1 MMKEFESLEKYTK
14 ELEAQSENT
23 KKITEEATKK
33 TTLFDKLQKSNE
45 SLKAENEKF
54 KKENSGLKSQI
65 QNKTNEFSKLDKEL
79 KEKIETLNELN
90 LQFENFEKIL
100 LEKDKIISEY
110 EMKFEELNFSLQK
123 KEEELKI
130 LIKLTSQLRNE
141 NKSNVEEMTKQ
152 AVNTIKVF
160 YNTLNNNNNSDNLN
174 QSDYSSTNTN
184 TSVQMARKSSTKEK
198 NQSEAQEMKLFLTKK
213 EIENMLKEK
222 KAPFILEETLTSN
235 QIKIPKGDFV
245 FTPQNLKEFLMNLNF
260 SNELLKTELLAS
272 LTREA
277 NFLRYL
283 DELNVGK
290 SEKSENTN
298 SNLKE
303 NQKSNANYE
312 EESTNKNIV
321 DELCD
326 LIEKIRHPNDEL
338 IKENQ
343 NLKNE
348 ILQLKHNKIQ
358 LESLCNKLKENSK
371 ILTDRIT
378 EKLQKVEKCLIE
390 KLDNTKTFYEDQI
403 SKLEKKIKISNNELK
418 TKNDEI
424 KRLLKE
430 NENLNVNID
439 KVRKENESLS
449 GEVKRSEK
457 ENERKI
463 NESLSGKFKELENS
477 KISKINKIETVIN
490 ENFLRTSEIKNQKL
504 FEEEIDKLKNENK
517 ELQNKNTSYVSKLK
531 LLKQNECKKELL
543 KSVLKIDYLNKISLE
558 YKENKINAKKNIYD
572 LNYDYN
578 MDYKLNESICKKCK
592 SLNEKINEFKS
603 NILKPST
610 FKDIKQFYI
619 NYYMDIDKLNTK
631 IEEVAN
637 TIRNSDNQLINDPFD
652 RKIKI
657 TQIKEILAQ
666 VTKLTTLLSIFI
678 GKYNKNLNHYTLN
691 LKKLFEFVSDL
702 IYSNS
707 FFNTISSNYLKS
719 SPDNELSEG
728 CALSD
733 IKMKT
738 EMNLQNLANRILK
751 LIYELNDKTF
761 SMSDLKKIYFSY
773 ENRNVQEILENF
785 SFNLDIV
792 KDNMIDKNHFDSKTY
807 YFNHHIAEISE
818 FEDEFNKHNLNNSF
832 KTVNDRLLKLKRLEY
847 DFTNLTEVIRNFLVV
862 QEILIKMLFFDI
874 TPETRYDIQSDNL
887 KRNRIKIL
895 EKIFYM
901 MEETIFYKCE
911 EFDDNLFFIKKFVIG
926 VLKNQKKILLM
937 TLE

>member
-14 ELEAQSENT
+14 ELEARSENT

-33 TTLFDKLQKSNE
+33 TSLFEKLQKSNE

-65 QNKTNEFSKLDKEL
+65 QNKTYDFSKLEKEL

-100 LEKDKIISEY
+100 LEKDNIISEY
-110 EMKFEELNFSLQK
+110 EIKFEELNFSLQG

-160 YNTLNNNNNSDNLN
+160 YNTLNNNNNADNLN
-174 QSDYSSTNTN
+174 QSDYSSTNSN
-184 TSVQMARKSSTKEK
+184 TSVQIPRSKKEK
-198 NQSEAQEMKLFLTKK
+198 NQSEEKPEDMNFFLTKR

-235 QIKIPKGDFV
+235 QIKIPKGDYV

-272 LTREA
+272 LTREV
-277 NFLRYL
+277 NFVRYL

-290 SEKSENTN
+290 SEKSEN
-298 SNLKE
+298 SNKKE
-303 NQKSNANYE
+303 NQNSKSNGNYE
-312 EESTNKNIV
+312 AESTNKNFI
-321 DELCD
+321 DELCE

-338 IKENQ
+338 SKENQ
-343 NLKNE
+343 TLKNE

-358 LESLCNKLKENSK
+358 LELLCNKLKENSK
-371 ILTDRIT
+371 ILTDKIT
-378 EKLQKVEKCLIE
+378 EKLQSVEKSLIE
-390 KLDNTKTFYEDQI
+390 KLDKTKTFYEDQI

-430 NENLNVNID
+430 NENLNINID
-439 KVRKENESLS
+439 KVRKENDSQSE
-449 GEVKRSEK
+449 EIKRSEK
-457 ENERKI
+457 ENLNLNLKKENERKV
-463 NESLSGKFKELENS
+463 NESMSDKFKDIDNLE
-477 KISKINKIETVIN
+477 ISKINKIETVIK
-490 ENFLRTSEIKNQKL
+490 ENFLRSSEIKKQKS
-504 FEEEIDKLKNENK
+504 FEEEIQILKLEIDKLKNENT
-517 ELQNKNTSYVSKLK
+517 ELQKKNTSYVSKLK
-531 LLKQNECKKELL
+531 LMKLNESKKELL

-558 YKENKINAKKNIYD
+558 LKENKILTKKNKYD

-578 MDYKLNESICKKCK
+578 LDYNQNESICKKCM
-592 SLNEKINEFKS
+592 SLNEKINEFKT

-610 FKDIKQFYI
+610 FKDLKQFYI

-637 TIRNSDNQLINDPFD
+637 TIRNSDNQLINDNFD
-652 RKIKI
+652 RKIKL
-657 TQIKEILAQ
+657 TQIKEILST

-678 GKYNKNLNHYTLN
+678 GKYNKDLNHYTLN

-707 FFNTISSNYLKS
+707 FFNTFNSNYLKS
-719 SPDNELSEG
+719 TPKNELSEG

-733 IKMKT
+733 LKLKT
-738 EMNLQNLANRILK
+738 EINLPNLSNRILK

-792 KDNMIDKNHFDSKTY
+792 KNNMIDKNHFDSKIY
-807 YFNHHIAEISE
+807 ILFCS
-818 FEDEFNKHNLNNSF
+818 SF
-832 KTVNDRLLKLKRLEY
+832 S
-847 DFTNLTEVIRNFLVV
+847 RNFG
-862 QEILIKMLFFDI
+862 I
-874 TPETRYDIQSDNL
+874 
-887 KRNRIKIL
+887 
-895 EKIFYM
+895 
-901 MEETIFYKCE
+901 
-911 EFDDNLFFIKKFVIG
+911 
-926 VLKNQKKILLM
+926 
-937 TLE
+937 